1 MNVTN
6 DLFRK
11 LKEKY
16 QDKESRTQEEIIAF
30 GYGLVAMVNESVEQQ
45 KEELKERIESNI

>member
-16 QDKESRTQEEIIAF
+16 QDKEPRTQEEIIAF
-30 GYGLVAMVNESVEQQ
+30 GYGLVAMVDESVEQQ
-45 KEELKERIESNI
+45 KEELNIQLNN